1 MNSTFTWLDYSEQDR
16 RQMLA
21 VIDRFR
27 EKESRDELGFN
38 VIAFAF
44 SDMFFPGTSTIQ
56 TRARYFLFIP
66 WLYKILEEQR
76 VRPEDVPRRLRQLEV
91 RLIYAVLNSEDDRGL
106 IGRQAREN
114 LQRFPS
120 NIYWQGLRE
129 WKIFQYP
136 GSQDQYYASLGT
148 YYDKLRQSR
157 EKTDDGEL
165 LHERIINAWHP
176 SLPDAAEDFLD
187 ESSFTMTFDEADFLR
202 ERIQASNPG
211 TLLAFLVG
219 LDHSRGVAFPWQ
231 HPAYADF
238 PDRIK
243 LQLHHARAFSEASFG
258 ATLLYNFML
267 AEASMPGTPDA
278 QELEDLAYSDLL
290 EEWTILVEGSDALA
304 SWNRDEFWQIVSSR
318 GARVSTPTRIFVDA
332 WCDLILAP
340 GGASDVASNT
350 WARTLIKNRE
360 MARKR
365 AQARLSNPRALELWS
380 GASGVFRHAYRWAS
394 ARRVLSDIAEG
405 LARGR
410 NDA

>member
-1 MNSTFTWLDYSEQDR
+1 
-16 RQMLA
+16 MLA

-38 VIAFAF
+38 VIASAF

-66 WLYKILEEQR
+66 WLYKMLEEQR

-91 RLIYAVLNSEDDRGL
+91 RLIYAILNSEDNRGL

-120 NIYWQGLRE
+120 NIYWQGLRQ

-148 YYDKLRQSR
+148 YYDRLRQSR
-157 EKTDDGEL
+157 ERTDDGEP
-165 LHERIINAWHP
+165 LHDRTINAWHP
-176 SLPDAAEDFLD
+176 SLPEAAEDFLE
-187 ESSFTMTFDEADFLR
+187 ESSFTMAFDEADFLR
-202 ERIQASNPG
+202 ERVQASNPG

-219 LDHSRGVAFPWQ
+219 LDNPPDVTFPWQ

-238 PDRIK
+238 PNHIRR
-243 LQLHHARAFSEASFG
+243 QLHHAQAFSEASYG
-258 ATLLYNFML
+258 AILLYNFML
-267 AEASMPGTPDA
+267 AEASKPATSDA
-278 QELEDLAYSDLL
+278 QEPDDRPYADLL
-290 EEWTILVEGSDALA
+290 EEWTTLVKDSDALA
-304 SWNRDEFWQIVSSR
+304 TWNRDEFWQLLSSR

-340 GGASDVASNT
+340 GGASGVMSNT
-350 WARTLIKNRE
+350 RARTLIRNRE
-360 MARKR
+360 VARKR

-380 GASGVFRHAYRWAS
+380 GYSGAFRHAYRWPS
-394 ARRVLSDIAEG
+394 AHRVLSDIADG
-405 LARGR
+405 LARSR
-410 NDA
+410 TDA